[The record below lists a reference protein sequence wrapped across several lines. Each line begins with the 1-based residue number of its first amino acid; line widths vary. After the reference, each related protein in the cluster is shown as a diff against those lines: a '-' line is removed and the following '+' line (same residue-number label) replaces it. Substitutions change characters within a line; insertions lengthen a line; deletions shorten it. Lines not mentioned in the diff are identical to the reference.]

1 MVEDTTIT
9 KWFFF
14 SRLWLGPTMRFLR
27 ERIVGRRGDVIGS
40 NGYDDAM
47 INDQT

>member
-1 MVEDTTIT
+1 MDGGGYNYNKVVL
-9 KWFFF
+9 FFAA
-14 SRLWLGPTMRFLR
+14 LWRGPTMRFLR

-47 INDQT
+47 IND

>member
-1 MVEDTTIT
+1 MDGGYNYNKVVL
-9 KWFFF
+9 FFAAVAW
-14 SRLWLGPTMRFLR
+14 STMRFLR